1 MAGPTRPLTP
11 EEKKRLERLE
21 RSRRNRR
28 GRINPAT
35 MPDRLARTAAF
46 VPRRTNLS
54 TDANFT
60 RIYEVPGYSVVE
72 VKGRELGSQHR
83 DALVALFRLPRAKI
97 VVENP
102 DYRRGGFM
110 APHHIYYETRTTW
123 RELLIR
129 MNRTQHVNN
138 LMTLLG
144 TFQDIQQVIILVH
157 EGRSLDEIERMDRKR
172 TQRALLANADQRG
185 GSSAV
190 INDISWEGLQLDS
203 EVRVQ
208 FGTAVLNAIEKAHL
222 VSINAN
228 VQFKLKSDY
237 AKTFWPYIDSQP
249 NHSYIDEDRLAQ
261 LAGVDMAI
269 FTNAQRSQF
278 RKDCRQ
284 AFNDMVSAG
293 GLLEWSNEERGAG
306 RIKAHRY
313 HYKHALPRQGELSV
327 L

>member
-1 MAGPTRPLTP
+1 
-11 EEKKRLERLE
+11 
-21 RSRRNRR
+21 
-28 GRINPAT
+28 

-83 DALVALFRLPRAKI
+83 DALVALFQASALQDCGREPGLPQRLLH
-97 VVENP
+97 
-102 DYRRGGFM
+102 
-110 APHHIYYETRTTW
+110 APHHVYYETRTTW

-157 EGRSLDEIERMDRKR
+157 EGRSDEIERMDKKR
-172 TQRALLANADQRG
+172 AQRRSSPMPTSAAGLPPSSTIFPGKACSSTAKS
-185 GSSAV
+185 GSSL
-190 INDISWEGLQLDS
+190 E
-203 EVRVQ
+203 RP
-208 FGTAVLNAIEKAHL
+208 FNAIEKAHL

-237 AKTFWPYIDSQP
+237 AKSFWPYIDSQP
-249 NHSYIDEDRLAQ
+249 NHSYVDEDRLAQ
-261 LAGVDMAI
+261 LAGVDMKTL
-269 FTNAQRSQF
+269 TNAQRSQF

-284 AFNDMVSAG
+284 AFNDMISAG

-306 RIKAHRY
+306 RIKQHRY
-313 HYKHALPRQGELSV
+313 HYKHALPRQGELQ
-327 L
+327 LL

>member
-28 GRINPAT
+28 GRVNPAT

-54 TDANFT
+54 TDSSFT

-83 DALVALFRLPRAKI
+83 DAMVALFRLPRSKI

-102 DYRRGGFM
+102 NYRKGAFM
-110 APHHIYYETRTTW
+110 APHHVYYETRTTW

-157 EGRSLDEIERMDRKR
+157 EGRSLDEIERMDKKR
-172 TQRALLANADQRG
+172 AQRALIANADQRG

-237 AKTFWPYIDSQP
+237 AKSFWPYIDSQP

-261 LAGVDMAI
+261 LAGADMSA

-284 AFNDMVSAG
+284 AFADMVSAG
-293 GLLEWSNEERGAG
+293 GLLEWHNEERGAG
-306 RIKAHRY
+306 RIKSHRY
-313 HYKHALPRQGELSV
+313 HYKHALPRQGELR
-327 L
+327 LL